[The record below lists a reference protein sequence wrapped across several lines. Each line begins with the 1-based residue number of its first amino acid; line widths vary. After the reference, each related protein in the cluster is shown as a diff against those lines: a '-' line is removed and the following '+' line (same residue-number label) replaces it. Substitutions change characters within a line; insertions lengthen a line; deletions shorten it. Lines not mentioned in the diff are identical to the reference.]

1 MMRSGGT
8 PNLAFTPARSSFS
21 LDIVFTHSTLSLT
34 SCVRSLSPVEITE
47 SHPWACSA
55 WRTSVPITSS
65 ASTASTTTTGQPRAR
80 TVSSNGS
87 TCAARSSGIAWR
99 VALYCG

>member
-1 MMRSGGT
+1 MIRPGGT
-8 PNLAFTPARSSFS
+8 PNFAFTPAGSSFS
-21 LDIVFTHSTLSLT
+21 FDIVFTHSTRSLT

-47 SHPWACSA
+47 SQPCVPSA

-65 ASTASTTTTGQPRAR
+65 ASTPSTTTTGQPSAR
-80 TVSSNGS
+80 TVSSSGS
-87 TCAARSSGIAWR
+87 ICAARSSGIAWR